1 VRPAFGDLPA
11 VDDEDL
17 VRRPDRGQPVGDH
30 QRSPPGQRGRQR
42 PLDRQRSSSHESAP

>member
-1 VRPAFGDLPA
+1 MRAAFGDLPA

-30 QRSPPGQRGRQR
+30 
-42 PLDRQRSSSHESAP
+42 